1 MRGSDGRRETA
12 AGIVVEERF
21 EAESRGVLDMTKKYE
36 WKAVPEN
43 LREDCVDSRTIY
55 EGRILN
61 LRVDKIRLPDGRVTS
76 REVVAHGKAVVI
88 LAENERGEILMIN
101 QFRYPAGE
109 VMMELPA
116 GIVGDGEDCIIAA
129 ARELREETG
138 WKPGR
143 IAKIGE
149 FFTSPGY
156 CDERL
161 IMYYATD
168 LTWDKL
174 PEDDDEFIV
183 PVFLSRDTALN
194 LAEEGR
200 IRDAKSLY
208 GIYWWLYRSLRRMET

>member
-1 MRGSDGRRETA
+1 MTIFTKGSGQ
-12 AGIVVEERF
+12 
-21 EAESRGVLDMTKKYE
+21 
-36 WKAVPEN
+36 EN
-43 LREDCVDSRTIY
+43 LREERVDSRTIY
-55 EGRILN
+55 EGKILG
-61 LRVDKIRLPDGRVTS
+61 LRVDKVKLPDGRMAS
-76 REVVAHGKAVVI
+76 REVVTHDKAVVI
-88 LAENERGEILMIN
+88 LAENERCELLMIN

-109 VMMELPA
+109 VMIELPA
-116 GIVGDGEDCIIAA
+116 GIVGEGEDCIIAA

-149 FFTSPGY
+149 FYTSPGF
-156 CDERL
+156 CDEML

-168 LTWDKL
+168 LSWDKL

-183 PVFLSRDTALN
+183 PVFLSRETAFK

-208 GIYWWLYRSLRRMET
+208 GVYWWLCRSLRTCI

>member
-1 MRGSDGRRETA
+1 MR
-12 AGIVVEERF
+12 EER
-21 EAESRGVLDMTKKYE
+21 
-36 WKAVPEN
+36 
-43 LREDCVDSRTIY
+43 VDSRTIY
-55 EGRILN
+55 EGRILS
-61 LRVDKIRLPDGRVTS
+61 LRVDRIKLPDGRVTS
-76 REVVAHGKAVVI
+76 REVVVHARAVVV
-88 LAENERGEILMIN
+88 LAENERGELLMIN

-109 VMMELPA
+109 VIMELPA
-116 GIVGDGEDCIIAA
+116 GIVGEGEDCIIAA

-138 WKPGR
+138 WKPGC

-149 FFTSPGY
+149 FYTSPGF

-168 LTWDKL
+168 LAWDKL

-183 PVFLSRDTALN
+183 PVFLSRETAFK

-208 GIYWWLYRSLRRMET
+208 GVYWWLCRSLRREET

>member
-1 MRGSDGRRETA
+1 
-12 AGIVVEERF
+12 
-21 EAESRGVLDMTKKYE
+21 MTKKFE
-36 WKAVPEN
+36 KGTGPEG
-43 LREDCVDSRTIY
+43 LREERVDSRTIY
-55 EGRILN
+55 EGRILT
-61 LRVDKIRLPDGRVTS
+61 LRVDKIRLPDGREAS
-76 REVVAHGKAVVI
+76 REVVAHDRAVVI
-88 LAENERGEILMIN
+88 VAENERRELLMIN

-116 GIVGDGEDCIIAA
+116 GIVDDGEDCITAA

-138 WKPGR
+138 WKPGHM
-143 IAKIGE
+143 AKVGE
-149 FFTSPGY
+149 FFTSPGF

-183 PVFLSRDTALN
+183 PLFLSPETAFK

-208 GIYWWLYRSLRRMET
+208 GIYWWLYRSLRGEGA

>member
-1 MRGSDGRRETA
+1 MTCMKGS
-12 AGIVVEERF
+12 
-21 EAESRGVLDMTKKYE
+21 SQ
-36 WKAVPEN
+36 EN
-43 LREDCVDSRTIY
+43 LREERVDSRTIY
-55 EGRILN
+55 EGRILS
-61 LRVDKIRLPDGRVTS
+61 LRVDRIKLPDGRVTS
-76 REVVAHGKAVVI
+76 REVVAHNMAVVV
-88 LAENERGEILMIN
+88 LAENERGELLMIN

-109 VMMELPA
+109 VIMELPA
-116 GIVGDGEDCIIAA
+116 GIVDEGEDCIIAA

-149 FFTSPGY
+149 FYTSPGF

-183 PVFLSRDTALN
+183 PVFLSRETAFK

-208 GIYWWLYRSLRRMET
+208 GVYWWLCRSLRTCI

>member
-1 MRGSDGRRETA
+1 MICEQGAGRENMREKRIE
-12 AGIVVEERF
+12 
-21 EAESRGVLDMTKKYE
+21 
-36 WKAVPEN
+36 
-43 LREDCVDSRTIY
+43 SRTIY
-55 EGRILN
+55 EGRIVS
-61 LRVDKIRLPDGRVTS
+61 LRVDKIKLPDGRVAS
-76 REVVAHGKAVVI
+76 REVVIHNRAVVI

-109 VMMELPA
+109 VIIELPA
-116 GIVGDGEDCIIAA
+116 GIVGKGEDCVRAA
-129 ARELREETG
+129 VRELREETG

-149 FFTSPGY
+149 FYTSPGF
-156 CDERL
+156 CDEML

-174 PEDDDEFIV
+174 PQDDDEFIV
-183 PVFLSRDTALN
+183 PVFLSREAVLK

-208 GIYWWLYRSLRRMET
+208 GVYWWLCRTLI